1 MHSIYCDHNSTTM
14 IDERVV
20 EAMVEAYKNASA
32 NPSSGHRWGRKTRV
46 VLDEARE
53 QIATLMGVKATE
65 IVFTGSGSESDNL
78 AILGSLYSPDARGRH
93 CITAATEHHAV
104 LAASDWVRARGFEVT
119 VLPVDNLGRIDPDDF
134 RKAIRPDTQLA
145 TIMLANNEV
154 GTIHPIAELARI
166 AHEHGV
172 WFHTDAVQAMG
183 KIPVSIADLD
193 CDLLSLAS
201 HKFYGPKGFGILYV
215 RSGLKLA
222 PVIAGGGQEL
232 GRRAGTEDIA
242 GAVGTA
248 KAMQLLADDP
258 DEMARVAKIA
268 SEFRTRL
275 TEAVDD
281 MQVFGDPDNQLPNT
295 VGAGFAG
302 IDGHSL
308 MMALDLRGIAVSTGS
323 ACATGATK
331 PSHVLTAMGV
341 DDKYTSGTIR
351 FSFGRYS
358 KPDDARIIADA
369 VAEDVKKLRAGV
381 PVSS

>member
-14 IDERVV
+14 IDERVI
-20 EAMVEAYKNASA
+20 ADMVDAYKNASA

-53 QIATLMGVKATE
+53 QIASLLGVTASE
-65 IVFTGSGSESDNL
+65 IVFTGSGSEADNL
-78 AILGSLYSPDARGRH
+78 AILGSLYSPDARGKH
-93 CITAATEHHAV
+93 CITVSTEHHAV
-104 LAASDWVRARGFEVT
+104 LAASEWAEARGFDVT
-119 VLPVDNLGRIDPDDF
+119 VLPVDNLGCIDPDDF

-145 TIMLANNEV
+145 TVMLANNEV
-154 GTIHPIAELARI
+154 GTIHPIAELAEI

-183 KIPVSIADLD
+183 KIPFTIADLK
-193 CDLLSLAS
+193 CDMVSLAS

-222 PVIAGGGQEL
+222 PVIHGGGQEL
-232 GRRAGTEDIA
+232 GRRAGTEDISSA
-242 GAVGTA
+242 AGTA
-248 KAMQLLADDP
+248 TALQILADDP
-258 DEMARVAKIA
+258 EEMDLVAKITA
-268 SEFRTRL
+268 EFRKRL
-275 TEAVDD
+275 GDSVDD
-281 MQVFGDPDNQLPNT
+281 MQFFGDPNNQLPNT
-295 VGAGFAG
+295 IGVGFAG

-331 PSHVLTAMGV
+331 PSHVLTAMRV
-341 DDKYTSGTIR
+341 DEKYTSGTIR

-358 KPDDARIIADA
+358 KPEDAHIIADA
-369 VAEDVKKLRAGV
+369 VAEDVRKLRTESPATA
-381 PVSS
+381 

>member
-20 EAMVEAYKNASA
+20 ASMVDAYRNASA

-53 QIATLMGVKATE
+53 QIASLLGVKPAE

-93 CITAATEHHAV
+93 CIAVSTEHHAV
-104 LAASDWVRARGFEVT
+104 LAASEWAEAHGCDVT
-119 VLPVDNLGRIDPDDF
+119 VLPVDELGRIDPDDF
-134 RKAIRPDTQLA
+134 RKAIRPDTQIA

-154 GTIHPIAELARI
+154 GTIHPVAELAKI
-166 AHEHGV
+166 ARDNGV

-183 KIPVSIADLD
+183 KIPFTIADLH
-193 CDLLSLAS
+193 CDMLSLAS

-222 PVIAGGGQEL
+222 PVIHGGGQEM
-232 GRRAGTEDIA
+232 GRRAGTEDIS

-248 KAMQLLADDP
+248 RAMQLLADDP
-258 DEMARVAKIA
+258 DEMTRVAAIT
-268 SEFRTRL
+268 SDFRRRL
-275 TEAVDD
+275 TESVND
-281 MQVFGDPDNQLPNT
+281 MQVFGDPEHQLPNT
-295 VGAGFAG
+295 VGVGFAG

-331 PSHVLTAMGV
+331 PSHVLTSMGI
-341 DDKYTSGTIR
+341 DARYTSGTIR

-358 KPDDARIIADA
+358 KPDDAQIIADA
-369 VAEDVKKLRAGV
+369 VAEDVQTLRAGA
-381 PVSS
+381 PVAS